1 MGTPA
6 PPSLR
11 RGESSHG
18 CNRPFASVDETL
30 TACCL
35 RLGAASATCSCE
47 PKSLSE
53 VTQESWR
60 GSISRFDVAPW
71 TAVRNAT
78 ESGKETVAALA
89 LGRSREGRIRK
100 WRIPFSPEQ
109 DSCTTQSAD
118 CDRELL
124 KSSVDDT

>member
-89 LGRSREGRIRK
+89 LGRSREGRIRTDGGFRFRPNRTVVRRSQPTATESYSK
-100 WRIPFSPEQ
+100 V
-109 DSCTTQSAD
+109 T
-118 CDRELL
+118 L
-124 KSSVDDT
+124 